1 MVHRVVVL
9 SALLLAAAACTIPVW
24 AAGQKAQPPTT
35 TPTPKAQL
43 PKITQKVTFQG
54 SCKANVIENDGKQ
67 VIPASMLPG
76 EKFAL
81 AQRLMAENPNWTLGD
96 GGTIWKSQLL
106 SCNSVLIIELDDYK
120 THTVIQFL
128 NGSKIPVL
136 AFEGPLALQQVGSTD
151 VIATNILL
159 PDGKVI
165 SVPQPA
171 IQGPHC
177 EIYSSQP
184 DFQQHSYKD
193 GPRLAAE
200 AQATWASHLMTI
212 WCGAGM
218 TYSDNG
224 HITKINV
231 DFKVMPPPPSFY
243 TDTPAKPP
251 PSWLLAPH

>member
-1 MVHRVVVL
+1 MVYRVVVL
-9 SALLLAAAACTIPVW
+9 STMLLAACTIPVC

-43 PKITQKVTFQG
+43 PKITRKVTLQG
-54 SCKANVIENDGKQ
+54 SCKGNVVDSDGKP
-67 VIPASMLPG
+67 VTTALPLSAG
-76 EKFAL
+76 WLAL
-81 AQRLMAENPNWTLGD
+81 SNRLRAENPNWTLD
-96 GGTIWKSQLL
+96 DESVIWKAQPL
-106 SCNSVLIIELDDYK
+106 SCDSVLILELDDYK

-128 NGSKIPVL
+128 NGSKKPVL
-136 AFEGPLALQQVGSTD
+136 AFEGPLALQQVGSTNL
-151 VIATNILL
+151 VATNILL

-165 SVPQPA
+165 SIPQPG
-171 IQGPHC
+171 IQGPQC

-200 AQATWASHLMTI
+200 AKATWASHLMTI
-212 WCGAGM
+212 SCGAGM
-218 TYSDNG
+218 SESDNG

-231 DFKVMPPPPSFY
+231 DFKVMPPPPSVY
-243 TDTPAKPP
+243 TDTPAKPI